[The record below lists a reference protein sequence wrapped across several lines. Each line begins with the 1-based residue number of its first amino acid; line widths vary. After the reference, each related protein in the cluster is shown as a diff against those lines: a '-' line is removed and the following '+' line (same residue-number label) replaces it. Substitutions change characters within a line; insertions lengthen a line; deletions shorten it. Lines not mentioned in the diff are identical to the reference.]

1 MKVALVTIVTQQQ
14 SGFYLPYVNKYMFD
28 NMRIVLNSSKLVK
41 NVSSYET
48 L

>member
-14 SGFYLPYVNKYMFD
+14 SGFYLPYVYNYLFD

-41 NVSSYET
+41 TFSSYET